1 MGERMGKA
9 PPSSNP
15 IRQGN
20 DSLGTPIFLNPLDPQ
35 ITHLP
40 LFPLPQLTGQGALCP
55 LRVTWRAEPFTHTKK
70 GSFHSLFAGPRP
82 LQFTIK

>member
-9 PPSSNP
+9 PPSPNP

-40 LFPLPQLTGQGALCP
+40 LLPLPPAHGSRGIMPLAGGVEDRALHTHKKREFS
-55 LRVTWRAEPFTHTKK
+55 LPFCW
-70 GSFHSLFAGPRP
+70 SS
-82 LQFTIK
+82 TITIYN